1 MVESS
6 KLPFRS
12 MNLEGQSDRNGKSA
26 VDKVNEF
33 ISKPKIK
40 AISISMTDKGV
51 LLLYQEKT

>member
-1 MVESS
+1 MD
-6 KLPFRS
+6 
-12 MNLEGQSDRNGKSA
+12 LEGQSDRNGKSA

-33 ISKPKIK
+33 ILKPKIK